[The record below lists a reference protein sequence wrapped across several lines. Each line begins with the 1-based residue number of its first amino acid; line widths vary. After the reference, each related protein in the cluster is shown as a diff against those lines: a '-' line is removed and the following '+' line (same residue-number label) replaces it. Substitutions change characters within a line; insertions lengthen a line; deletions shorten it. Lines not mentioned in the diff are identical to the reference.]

1 MVRKLLVAVTML
13 GLVGGCAKPLTA
25 NDMPRPRAGL
35 WTWVSENKRGAG
47 TGRSCFSGKPAHILG
62 PGCPQMTYARVSDG
76 VVEIDNKCP
85 LGAGGASDFKARF
98 SGDFRTSYVMEVTGV
113 VATADGKPPSV
124 DNARFT
130 YTFAG
135 ACPAGLTPD
144 DD

>member
-1 MVRKLLVAVTML
+1 MIRNLLLVVTAL
-13 GLVGGCAKPLTA
+13 CVVVGCAKPLTA
-25 NDMPRPRAGL
+25 NDMPRPKAGL
-35 WTWVSENKRGAG
+35 WTWVSEGKRGANA
-47 TGRSCFSGKPAHILG
+47 GRTCLSGKPAHILG

-98 SGDFRTSYVMEVTGV
+98 SGDFRTSYVMDVTGV
-113 VATADGKPPSV
+113 VSTPDAKPPSV